1 MGPCEMVF
9 MEVAEGGRPG
19 VPRTPPS
26 PLRSSSAAGP
36 RPLSPQ
42 ALDLRQFHL
51 ERVHVSDMAEV
62 YKGIRQGDGLTVAI
76 KILRSTDPYV
86 RDKFWHTEGQIGEVL
101 NHPNIVKIYGR
112 GQDASGG
119 LFIVMEWLDGGNL
132 RERLQRQAG
141 KPLEIGWTIAT
152 IGQVCEGLSYAHS
165 QGVIH
170 RDLKPENIMFS
181 GNNQSVKIVDFGIAR
196 LTEQRTQTSMGMI
209 LGTPLYMSPEQAR
222 GERADARSD
231 IYAVGAICYELL
243 VGRPPFTGDPLT
255 VAHKH
260 IAEEPIPPRVSNPAV
275 PPHIEAAI
283 LKALQ
288 KDPRRRFRDARDL
301 ATAIGYR
308 PSPVVPA
315 LTPRPGVPE
324 GLRVTPRP
332 SSAQASACLRILNG
346 PRRNQTIS
354 LSQGGVVLLGR
365 ALVNPQDL
373 QISRKHARVIGLGE
387 QFWIQDDGST
397 NGTFHNRLRVETKA
411 LLSPGDEIRLGQ
423 TVLRFER

>member
-9 MEVAEGGRPG
+9 MEVAEGVQTGA
-19 VPRTPPS
+19 PRTPPS
-26 PLRSSSAAGP
+26 PPKPSLVVEP
-36 RPLSPQ
+36 RPLSPR

-62 YKGIRQGDGLTVAI
+62 YKGIRQSDGLKVAI

-86 RDKFWHTEGQIGEVL
+86 RDKFWHTEGKIGEVL
-101 NHPNIVKIYGR
+101 NHPNIVRIYGR
-112 GQDASGG
+112 
-119 LFIVMEWLDGGNL
+119 LFIIMEWLDGGTL
-132 RERLQRQAG
+132 RDRLQKQAG
-141 KPLEIGWTIAT
+141 RPLEIGWAIAT

-170 RDLKPENIMFS
+170 RDVKPENIMFS
-181 GNNQSVKIVDFGIAR
+181 GDNQSVKIVDFGIAR
-196 LTEQRTQTSMGMI
+196 LTEQRSQTSMGVI

-222 GERADARSD
+222 GERADSRSD
-231 IYAVGAICYELL
+231 IYAVGAILYELL
-243 VGRPPFTGDPLT
+243 VGRPPFIGDPLT

-260 IAEEPIPPRVSNPAV
+260 IAEDPIPPRALNPAV

-288 KDPRRRFRDARDL
+288 KDPRRRFRDVRHL
-301 ATAIGYR
+301 ATAIGYK
-308 PSPVVPA
+308 PSPVIPA
-315 LTPRPGVPE
+315 PTPHPGVPE
-324 GLRVTPRP
+324 GLRVAPRP
-332 SSAQASACLRILNG
+332 SSAQASARLRILDG
-346 PRRNQTIS
+346 PLRNRTIS

-365 ALVNPQDL
+365 ALVNPQDP
-373 QISRKHARVIGLGE
+373 QISRKHARVISLGE